1 MTPENEAKRDFL
13 MRYHWDLKAI
23 EELESEITACRLGA
37 LPGAIRYTGM
47 PRGSGNT
54 SDLSDY
60 AVRIDELLAKL
71 KAKREETISD
81 LHDIIHAIE
90 AVDDARACV
99 LLRYK
104 YIQRKTWREVA
115 ALMDY
120 DEVYVKREL
129 HSEALQKFKLPT
141 KSYDVLI

>member
-23 EELESEITACRLGA
+23 EELESEITACRLGT

-47 PRGSGNT
+47 PHGSGST

-115 ALMDY
+115 VLMDY
-120 DEVYVKREL
+120 DEYYVRREL
-129 HSEALQKFKLPT
+129 HSEALRKFKLPT
-141 KSYDVLI
+141 KSHNIF

>member
-23 EELESEITACRLGA
+23 EEIESEITACRLGA

-47 PRGSGNT
+47 PHGSGNT

-60 AVRIDELLAKL
+60 AVRIDELLLKL

-115 ALMDY
+115 VLMDY
-120 DEVYVKREL
+120 DEYYVRREL
-129 HSEALQKFKLPT
+129 HSEALRKFKVPT
-141 KSYDVLI
+141 KSHNNF

>member
-47 PRGSGNT
+47 PHGSGNT

-60 AVRIDELLAKL
+60 AVRIDELLSKL

-81 LHDIIHAIE
+81 LHSIIHAIE

-120 DEVYVKREL
+120 DEYYVRREL
-129 HSEALQKFKLPT
+129 HSEALRKFKVPT
-141 KSYDVLI
+141 KSHNVF